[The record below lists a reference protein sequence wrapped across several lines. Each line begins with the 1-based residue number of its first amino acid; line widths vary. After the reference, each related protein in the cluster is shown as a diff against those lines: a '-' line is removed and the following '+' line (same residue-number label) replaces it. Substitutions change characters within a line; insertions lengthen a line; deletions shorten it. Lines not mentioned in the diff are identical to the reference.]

1 MKKIVFIFQV
11 HLQKNT
17 LYLQV
22 VDEFTTAETHLHMWG
37 GSLGMVDRNGAD
49 RRTEGHLTYMDSY
62 HPYHHHYRYHHHHHH
77 HCLVPG
83 GFVVSV

>member
-1 MKKIVFIFQV
+1 MQT
-11 HLQKNT
+11 NT

-49 RRTEGHLTYMDSY
+49 RRTEGHLTYMD
-62 HPYHHHYRYHHHHHH
+62 PYHSNHPIPPPPPLPPPSSPPLLGPWGVR
-77 HCLVPG
+77 G
-83 GFVVSV
+83 